1 MLSFTITEWKQLG
14 PDIRNINT
22 YSLFVLFQNLLIWF
36 KSYIGPLEKGI
47 YDMYDPLG
55 IKLLDALQLG
65 FIRITVCIIL
75 LFSL

>member
-1 MLSFTITEWKQLG
+1 MLSFTITEWKQLD

-22 YSLFVLFQNLLIWF
+22 YSLFVLFQNLLICF

-47 YDMYDPLG
+47 YDMYDPLC